1 MATRI
6 DEHTGT
12 QDDELVLPLGV
23 IEQPC
28 RLFSVA
34 YVLHDMELIK
44 E

>member
-1 MATRI
+1 MATAL
-6 DEHTGT
+6 EHTGA

-23 IEQPC
+23 IEQLC